1 MSKSEYNYKRAAI
14 RAAREL
20 GYSEG
25 VILALKKAASE
36 NEISRIMTSARK
48 EA

>member
-1 MSKSEYNYKRAAI
+1 MSKLEYNYKRAAI

-20 GYSEG
+20 GYDEG
-25 VILALKKAASE
+25 VILALKAAKSE
-36 NEISRIMTSARK
+36 NEISRIMTTARK